1 MATTLTYFKRYRM
14 EIDLTDL
21 PPRQPLPLGYR
32 WRGWHLTTPE
42 DHAIVKCLAFR
53 DSIDAV
59 VFSNLSCL
67 DGCLQLMGT
76 IRNNPGFCPDATWLV
91 EGPDGPCGTVQGV
104 IEGGVGSIQNVGV
117 LPGLRGMGLGT
128 MLVLK
133 ALEAFRDRNLY
144 RGALDVTAR
153 NASAL
158 KLYRRLGFYVRRTLY
173 REVETEQA
181 EDDFVI

>member
-1 MATTLTYFKRYRM
+1 MATTLTYYKRYRM

-32 WRGWHLTTPE
+32 WRSWYATTPE
-42 DHAIVKCLAFR
+42 DHAQVKYLAFR
-53 DSIDAV
+53 GQIDAI
-59 VFSNLSCL
+59 VFSNLSSL

-76 IRNNPGFCPDATWLV
+76 IRANPGFYPEATWLI
-91 EGPDGPCGTVQGV
+91 EGPDGPCATVQGV
-104 IEGGVGSIQNVGV
+104 IERGVGAIQNVGV
-117 LPGLRGMGLGT
+117 LPELRGMGLGT
-128 MLVLK
+128 ALVLR
-133 ALEAFRDRNLY
+133 AMEAFRDRGLY

-153 NASAL
+153 NISAL

-181 EDDFVI
+181 EDFVI